1 MTFKITYES
10 IRTEV
15 SSYIYIYIL
24 HMTLYIYIYK
34 NLLRAV
40 LAVSCLNLAMFFLL
54 GQMVKCFKCTCKCSE
69 VRLYARIYLL
79 KIYMIFMIGI

>member
-24 HMTLYIYIYK
+24 HMTLYILYTSYK
-34 NLLRAV
+34 NLLRAL
-40 LAVSCLNLAMFFLL
+40 LAVSCHVFSWAKRSNVLNVHASV
-54 GQMVKCFKCTCKCSE
+54 VKSDCTR
-69 VRLYARIYLL
+69 VYI
-79 KIYMIFMIGI
+79 INMIFMIGIMIA

>member
-24 HMTLYIYIYK
+24 IDIYILYTSYK
-34 NLLRAV
+34 NLLRALPV
-40 LAVSCLNLAMFFLL
+40 LAKRSNVLNVHAS
-54 GQMVKCFKCTCKCSE
+54 VSE
-69 VRLYARIYLL
+69 VRLYARIY
-79 KIYMIFMIGI
+79 Y